1 MIMFHILITHFLYF
15 VCVWYINEIN
25 NSIYTEFIQLNTCTI
40 FQVTLSNLK
49 MKTSLTC
56 ILAIC
61 ALLASIWG
69 SAMGRRLH
77 LGSCAL
83 TVHTHELR
91 HHFEQIRHNMV
102 SNVTVL
108 RGFFFFYQEQH
119 GLTCNP
125 DCVI

>member
-108 RGFFFFYQEQH
+108 RGFFFFLP
-119 GLTCNP
+119 GATWP
-125 DCVI
+125 DL